1 MNTEHHL
8 SRRGFIKGLAAS
20 GVGAGLLL
28 NLNGQTDSKTDP
40 AGKKAKNLILMVSDG
55 MNNGTFA
62 AANHW
67 LNYNENR
74 DSAWM
79 QLYSD
84 KLATRRLVETSCAN
98 SIVTDSAAASSAWG
112 IGQRVNLRSINVAP
126 DGSKPTPIALLAKA
140 KGKSAGMVTTA
151 RITHATPAGFAANI
165 HDRDLEEI
173 IAEQYLDRGIEVLLG
188 GGDKFFASEYR
199 GDQKD
204 LYAGYEGKGYKVVKS
219 RDELK
224 HAPVSDQPLL
234 GVFSNAHV
242 PYYIDRANNAEIG
255 AKTPSLEEMT
265 TAALERLSRNPNG
278 FVLQIEA
285 GRVDHAA
292 HVMDPAS
299 IIYEQLEFD
308 RTIDLV
314 RKFAEKHGDT
324 LVAVTTD
331 HGTGGFMLNGAYDG
345 YEKAV
350 RFLDL
355 SKCKGSYETI
365 LHRIDPNN
373 IEGTLVPVIESVL
386 NIQLS
391 ERDKERLFWQFE
403 HPEKEDLEIDKR
415 FGQALN
421 PVLSGHFSVAWTSNN
436 HTGDLV
442 ELAMFGPGADI
453 LPGYVENWQ
462 LHGMFRD
469 VLGI

>member
-1 MNTEHHL
+1 MNSEHNI
-8 SRRGFIKGLAAS
+8 SRRGFLKGFAAS
-20 GVGAGLLL
+20 GIGAGILL
-28 NLNGQTDSKTDP
+28 NMPGQAIAKSENSET
-40 AGKKAKNLILMVSDG
+40 KAKNLILMVSDG
-55 MNNGTFA
+55 MNNGTFS

-79 QLYSD
+79 QLYTD
-84 KLATRRLVETSCAN
+84 KFAVRRLVETSCAN

-112 IGQRVNLRSINVAP
+112 IGQRVNLKSINVAP

-151 RITHATPAGFAANI
+151 RITHATPAGFASNVP
-165 HDRDLEEI
+165 DRDLEEI
-173 IAEQYLDRGIEVLLG
+173 IAEQYLERKIEVLLG
-188 GGDKFFASEYR
+188 GGDEFFSPVER
-199 GDQKD
+199 EDKVD
-204 LYAGYEGKGYKVVKS
+204 LYAAYDQAGYKVVKTK
-219 RDELK
+219 DELAK
-224 HAPVSDQPLL
+224 ASVSDQPLL
-234 GVFSNAHV
+234 GVFSHSHV
-242 PYYIDRANNAEIG
+242 PYYIDRVNNAEIG
-255 AKTPSLEEMT
+255 AKTPSLEQMT
-265 TAALERLSRNPNG
+265 TAALDRLSRNPNG

-292 HVMDPAS
+292 HIMDPAS

-324 LVAVTTD
+324 LVVVTTD
-331 HGTGGFMLNGAYDG
+331 HGTGGFMLNGGYDG

-355 SKCKGSYETI
+355 SKCKGSYDA
-365 LHRIDPNN
+365 LRSLVDPENLR
-373 IEGTLVPVIESVL
+373 GTLVPAIESVM
-386 NIQLS
+386 NIQLDAS
-391 ERDKERLFWQFE
+391 EQERLFWLLD
-403 HPEKEDLEIDKR
+403 HPQVPDLDEAKQL
-415 FGQALN
+415 GMALN
-421 PVLSGHFSVAWTSNN
+421 PVLFSHFSVAWTSNN

-442 ELAMFGPGADI
+442 ELAMFGPGAEI

>member
-1 MNTEHHL
+1 MNSEHNL
-8 SRRGFIKGLAAS
+8 SRRGFLKGAAAT
-20 GVGAGLLL
+20 GIGAGFFL
-28 NLNGQTDSKTDP
+28 NLNGQTDAKTETS
-40 AGKKAKNLILMVSDG
+40 GKKAKNLILMVSDG

-79 QLYSD
+79 KLYSD
-84 KLATRRLVETSCAN
+84 KFAMRRLVETSCAN

-112 IGQRVNLRSINVAP
+112 IGQRVNLGSINVAP
-126 DGSKPTPIALLAKA
+126 DGSKPTPLALLAKA

-151 RITHATPAGFAANI
+151 RITHATPAGFAANV

-173 IAEQYLDRGIEVLLG
+173 IAEQYLERKIEVLLG
-188 GGDKFFASEYR
+188 GGDEFFAPEKR
-199 GDQKD
+199 EDTKD
-204 LYAGYEGKGYKVVKS
+204 LYAAYDQAGYQIVKN
-219 RDELK
+219 REELTK
-224 HAPVSDQPLL
+224 ASVSDQPLL
-234 GVFSNAHV
+234 GVFSKGHV
-242 PYYIDRANNAEIG
+242 PFYIDRANNTEIG
-255 AKTPSLEEMT
+255 AKTPSLELMT
-265 TAALERLSRNPNG
+265 TAALDRLSRNPNG

-345 YEKAV
+345 YENAV

-355 SKCKGSYETI
+355 SKCKGSYETL
-365 LHRIDPNN
+365 LHRVDLKN
-373 IEGTLVPVIESVL
+373 IQDTLVPAIESVL
-386 NIQLS
+386 NIQLGAA
-391 ERDKERLFWQFE
+391 EKERLFMLLE
-403 HPEKEDLEIDKR
+403 HPQVPWLDKTKQI
-415 FGQALN
+415 GQALN
-421 PVLSGHFSVAWTSNN
+421 SVLFNHFSVAWTSNN

-442 ELAMFGPGADI
+442 ELAMFGPGAEI